1 MALTDKLTAIADAI
15 RSKSGK
21 TAKIPLADMPS
32 EIINLQSLNFEVV
45 GNPKPENP
53 KANTIWMNID
63 NASGWECGATEPTA
77 TDIWVKTGKA
87 SPFAFNALKDN
98 SIIVYPICGL
108 HRASGEW
115 KYVDAE
121 IYQNGWQQLLP
132 EVALF
137 DNGVLYTDTF
147 GELVCDEDY
156 HNVSISNGAMSFD
169 QYTSTNTTKLF
180 DVTAFSTIEV
190 EICAFGYTY
199 ISAKLTDEDG
209 KSFVPVKSGNDA
221 DGGPLTFDISE
232 CTGKCY
238 LKLTGSGN
246 ANAKATTVSCIKFKA

>member
-21 TAKIPLADMPS
+21 TAKIPLADMPA

-63 NASGWECGATEPTA
+63 NVSGWECGATEPTA

-98 SIIVYPICGL
+98 SIIVYPLCGL
-108 HRASGEW
+108 RRVSGEW

-132 EVALF
+132 EVDLF
-137 DNGVLYTDTF
+137 ANGILNTDTF
-147 GELVCDEDY
+147 GNLTVGN
-156 HNVSISNGAMSFD
+156 HNVTITNSLLYFD
-169 QYTSTNTTKLF
+169 PYVNVTTEKLF
-180 DVTAFSTIEV
+180 DVTSFNTIE
-190 EICAFGYTY
+190 CAVNVFSYAYVQMTLLAENGNSYAL
-199 ISAKLTDEDG
+199 IESGEWQSGG
-209 KSFVPVKSGNDA
+209 KKN
-221 DGGPLTFDISE
+221 FDISE
-232 CTGKCY
+232 YTGKFY
-238 LKLTGSGN
+238 LMMTSSGKN
-246 ANAKATTVSCIKFKA
+246 GDYTDMSSIKFKA